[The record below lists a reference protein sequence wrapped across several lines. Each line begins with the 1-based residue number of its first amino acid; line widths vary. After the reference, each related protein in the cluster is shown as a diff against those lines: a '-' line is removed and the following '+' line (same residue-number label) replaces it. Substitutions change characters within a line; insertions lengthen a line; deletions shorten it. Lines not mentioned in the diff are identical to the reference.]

1 MLNVFNFGINTLI
14 GILIDI
20 VIFYFIY
27 SAMDK
32 DVNFLG
38 NVLIYAVF
46 MEIKLMIMTRYIS
59 IIMFL
64 LLFGGYFVIGLI
76 MIFILRK
83 LYNNFDRVQFIAISI
98 LVQFGVSLL
107 LSSLLGLFIQ
117 IFY

>member
-1 MLNVFNFGINTLI
+1 MLNIFNLGINALI

-32 DVNFLG
+32 DVKYLG
-38 NVLIYAVF
+38 NVLIYTIC
-46 MEIKLMIMTRYIS
+46 MEIKLMIVTVYIS
-59 IIMFL
+59 VIMFL

-83 LYNNFDRVQFIAISI
+83 LYDNFDRVPFIAISI

-107 LSSLLGLFIQ
+107 LNWVLILFIQ